1 MTSRFLLSGSG
12 GQGVISLAILLA
24 QAAALYGGHNAVQTQ
39 AYGPEARGGAT
50 RSDVIISDEE
60 ILFPQV
66 LHPDVLVSLTNQACA
81 KFLPLIRPNGI
92 MLFDSDLVQPE
103 RRMDAH
109 YVGLPMHREVVD
121 KFHKTQALNICVL
134 GVLLSLTR
142 IVDVDAVRKCLA
154 DKFKPAFHEANNQAL
169 DLGLKLGESVDKTW

>member
-1 MTSRFLLSGSG
+1 MDIAAMLRQIKALADWYSHCENVETELSYLFSRLQPNDWLLEK
-12 GQGVISLAILLA
+12 L
-24 QAAALYGGHNAVQTQ
+24 
-39 AYGPEARGGAT
+39 E
-50 RSDVIISDEE
+50 RSIISDNE

-66 LHPDVLVSLTNQACA
+66 LHPDVLVSLTTQACA

-134 GVLLSLTR
+134 GVLLSLTK

-169 DLGLKLGESVDKTW
+169 DLGLQLGESVERVW

>member
-66 LHPDVLVSLTNQACA
+66 LHPDVLVSLTTQACA